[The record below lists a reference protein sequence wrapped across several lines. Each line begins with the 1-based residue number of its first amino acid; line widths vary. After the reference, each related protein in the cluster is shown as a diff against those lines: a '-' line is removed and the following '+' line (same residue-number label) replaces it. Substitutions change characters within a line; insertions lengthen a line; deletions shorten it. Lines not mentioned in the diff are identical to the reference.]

1 MFPCIRLYLPEIKRL
16 SWLGRSCQL
25 GCLSVRE
32 SETISMLIVPHGEGN
47 YSFSVFNFVQR
58 PNTRDFA
65 VQKKLN
71 FPSSLIVFHELSR
84 QPGWKPASRP
94 GNECIFAGS
103 DTVQQILAVWGMCW
117 ILQTPT
123 IPGQK
128 RQLVQT
134 PDCSV
139 AAISQNVRVLVPES
153 ALFCCGSRL
162 EPGTLE
168 SGEAGRP
175 HRWAAA
181 VIKCNYGITG
191 SLLMSSSVWG
201 GDWAQRWWVEIL
213 SQVLQSH
220 F

>member
-1 MFPCIRLYLPEIKRL
+1 MCVWKCLNVSMHPPL
-16 SWLGRSCQL
+16 SPWDKPVVLAENDSCQL

-32 SETISMLIVPHGEGN
+32 SEMISMLIIPHSGGN
-47 YSFSVFNFVQR
+47 YSFSVFNFVWQ

-84 QPGWKPASRP
+84 RPGWKPASRP
-94 GNECIFAGS
+94 GNGCIFAGS
-103 DTVQQILAVWGMCW
+103 NTVQQILAVRGMCW

-139 AAISQNVRVLVPES
+139 AAISQNVRALVPEP

-162 EPGTLE
+162 ETRQAAEWRGWPSPIVE
-168 SGEAGRP
+168 SWR
-175 HRWAAA
+175 
-181 VIKCNYGITG
+181 
-191 SLLMSSSVWG
+191 
-201 GDWAQRWWVEIL
+201 
-213 SQVLQSH
+213 
-220 F
+220 